1 MSQIKAD
8 SIIRKELASRGIT
21 ESTGVFGNHTVQIG
35 RGSPIRLDEIK
46 SANIP
51 FAGFTTAT
59 QIARG
64 TEGLQKNAAD
74 ALQTLHSRTG
84 SLDAKGLLGALKAMQ
99 LQTDRLDKL
108 DQLSEEQKMDTM
120 WTFSATV
127 QSLSNRELSAVYQ
140 TFCSAEMDLLQTAL
154 QHEGQ
159 TNPKA
164 GDARATA
171 AQLFDLQALVIKEI
185 SNRSINE
192 QMAQNAGNP
201 GGAAKQDDDVEAPKP
216 LTVQF
221 GSVGNAEKH
230 VEELDISAA
239 NLVAL
244 TETAASSSTIRE
256 RTAAGEQKKL
266 KARKLDNVTVK
277 EIGDT
282 LRKQELT
289 MNMQT
294 KYLLDGT
301 NSIFKNPNSPMVNIF
316 HLHNQGTDPKG
327 AGYLDE
333 RNSTEELLFPEF
345 KGHNV
350 QADERPLYGALN
362 IRGHK
367 GGAIT
372 DRAGYGSSAIV
383 LKPHVAKRATYTVND
398 SFVSPRINVEEK
410 RRENF
415 YRLLDGVNNH
425 ATRQRFGKDIPQ
437 SLINALKDPNSKERK
452 DFEAL
457 LDKIAKFPDELADV
471 FTLKKELPES
481 IKAHFEGN
489 LEQCDDMLSTFN
501 AFLTECFGDAEATR
515 RNMATHDNLESLVTQ
530 MDSVDGNNLA
540 RATLQN
546 RDGARPN
553 AVLEHVP
560 YIEAQIQ
567 GPIVP
572 IRDIAEIRI
581 NMGDVPNEE
590 KAAVR
595 VQAEAYQKETGIK
608 VTIFDDNPDSVDD
621 DADQITLKE
630 QEAFNLKHIDPSELN
645 KTIEDVIST
654 LDEKI
659 ASLRRMHPELTQGL
673 PKGAL
678 RLEGNAL
685 NMLADKF
692 ERAVHKQLAKAK
704 SGTLD
709 NLMEN
714 CFNEVAL
721 PILRLK
727 AELLRELEKMEITG
741 AQKTAITSWVVA
753 AKALRTPDEMRVIL
767 KHANEQAKLFKEIA
781 EAEPPLTPAQIF
793 VRINALAGNFD
804 KDIGPI
810 LESFEQQGIEI
821 GPDDKI
827 SEQDRVSNM
836 SLVLLQHGDPPMA
849 GDALK
854 KLSSRLA
861 GPEMMAFLGQ
871 LETINRV
878 CMDFPDSANLRLA
891 HSFLSLNAN
900 NSCRV
905 AGQDFPRTPS
915 FIGGLSLVQKPV
927 RDAIRESFPD
937 FAEKFDATYPGY
949 PPFPVPAHPEKMPQ
963 NEADRRKF
971 LISVMDGYINHEKTF
986 EKGTSVHGRNHIAR
1000 AYIFANVLC
1009 NILEARGIKVDR
1021 NAVLCGIAGHDLG
1034 RKGGGSDRW
1043 EGRSADI
1050 TVEAMRKMFG
1060 EDTMGED
1067 YEQQVKD
1074 SIDAHK
1080 GQTLEAMLL
1089 NAADSLDIGRTADFD
1104 IKKFLFL
1111 LGKNGEITDREAEKI
1126 RAQLAKEADLLQRLT
1141 NPICKR
1147 RQESMDLQI
1156 KIIEAKT
1163 NAEVDHFREQ
1173 FEKLQAENAAEFEKD
1188 WEVPSDQYMQRFEDV
1203 IRNNSQMFPILS
1215 KFYH

>member
-1 MSQIKAD
+1 
-8 SIIRKELASRGIT
+8 
-21 ESTGVFGNHTVQIG
+21 
-35 RGSPIRLDEIK
+35 
-46 SANIP
+46 
-51 FAGFTTAT
+51 
-59 QIARG
+59 
-64 TEGLQKNAAD
+64 
-74 ALQTLHSRTG
+74 
-84 SLDAKGLLGALKAMQ
+84 
-99 LQTDRLDKL
+99 
-108 DQLSEEQKMDTM
+108 
-120 WTFSATV
+120 
-127 QSLSNRELSAVYQ
+127 
-140 TFCSAEMDLLQTAL
+140 
-154 QHEGQ
+154 
-159 TNPKA
+159 
-164 GDARATA
+164 
-171 AQLFDLQALVIKEI
+171 
-185 SNRSINE
+185 
-192 QMAQNAGNP
+192 
-201 GGAAKQDDDVEAPKP
+201 
-216 LTVQF
+216 
-221 GSVGNAEKH
+221 
-230 VEELDISAA
+230 LDISAA
-239 NLVAL
+239 NMVVL
-244 TETAASSSTIRE
+244 TETAASSSTKRE
-256 RTAAGEQKKL
+256 KTAVDEQKKL

-282 LRKQELT
+282 LRKQEITINIDTTHLIGG
-289 MNMQT
+289 
-294 KYLLDGT
+294 K
-301 NSIFKNPNSPMVNIF
+301 NSIFRNPKSPMVNIF

-367 GGAIT
+367 GGAISG
-372 DRAGYGSSAIV
+372 RLGYGSSAIV
-383 LKPHVAKRATYTVND
+383 LKPHVAKRATYTVKD
-398 SFVSPRINVEEK
+398 SFFSPRIDVSKE

-415 YRLLDGVNNH
+415 YRLLDGVNNR

-437 SLINALKDPNSKERK
+437 TLINALKDPNSQERK
-452 DFEAL
+452 DFEAH
-457 LDKIAKFPDELADV
+457 LDKIAKFPDELANV
-471 FTLKKELPES
+471 LTLKKELPQS
-481 IKAHFEGN
+481 ITNHFNANQEAY
-489 LEQCDDMLSTFN
+489 EDVLSTFY
-501 AFLTECFGDAEATR
+501 AFLTECFGDTEATR
-515 RNMATHDNLESLVTQ
+515 SNMATHDNLESLVTQ
-530 MDSVDGNNLA
+530 MGSVDGNSLA

-546 RDGARPN
+546 RDGGQPN
-553 AVLEHVP
+553 AVLENVP

-581 NMGDVPNEE
+581 NMQDVPDEE

-595 VQAEAYQKETGIK
+595 IQAQEYQKETGIK
-608 VTIFDDNPDSVDD
+608 VTIFEEELDDVDD
-621 DADQITLKE
+621 VADSNIVKE
-630 QEAFNLKHIDPSELN
+630 QEKFNLKHLDASEVN
-645 KTIEDVIST
+645 KTIKNVVASM
-654 LDEKI
+654 DERI
-659 ASLRRMHPELTQGL
+659 GVLVWNHPELKEGL
-673 PKGAL
+673 PKNAL
-678 RLEGNAL
+678 RLEGNAR
-685 NMLADKF
+685 NMLIGKLEHAVQKKLANA
-692 ERAVHKQLAKAK
+692 ERGNPVDLI
-704 SGTLD
+704 G
-709 NLMEN
+709 E

-721 PILRLK
+721 PILRRK
-727 AELLRELEKMEITG
+727 ADLLRELEKMKFTG
-741 AQKTAITSWVVA
+741 TQKAAITSWVVS
-753 AKALRTPDEMRVIL
+753 AKALRTPEELRVIL

-781 EAEPPLTPAQIF
+781 AAEPPLTPAQIF
-793 VRINALAGNFD
+793 GRINALAGNFD
-804 KDIGPI
+804 KDIGPV
-810 LESFEQQGIEI
+810 LGAFEQQGIEV
-821 GPDDKI
+821 GVDDKLT
-827 SEQDRVSNM
+827 EQDRVSNM
-836 SLVLLQHGDPPMA
+836 SLVLLQHGDPPMS

-854 KLSSRLA
+854 NLSSRLA
-861 GPEMMAFLGQ
+861 GPEMMAFIGQ
-871 LETINRV
+871 LDAIDEK
-878 CMDFPDSANLRLA
+878 CMDFPDVSKIGIVR
-891 HSFLSLNAN
+891 SFLSINAN

-937 FAEKFDATYPGY
+937 FAEKFDKMYPGY

-1034 RKGGGSDRW
+1034 RKGGGNDRW

-1060 EDTMGED
+1060 EDAMGED

-1089 NAADSLDIGRTADFD
+1089 NAADSLDIGRTVDFD

-1126 RAQLAKEADLLQRLT
+1126 RAQLAKEADLLQSLT
-1141 NPICKR
+1141 NPICEH
-1147 RQESMDLQI
+1147 RQESLDLQI

-1163 NAEVDHFREQ
+1163 NAEARHYREQ
-1173 FEKLQAENAAEFEKD
+1173 FDKLQEKNAAEFEKD

-1203 IRNNSQMFPILS
+1203 IRKNSQMFPMLS